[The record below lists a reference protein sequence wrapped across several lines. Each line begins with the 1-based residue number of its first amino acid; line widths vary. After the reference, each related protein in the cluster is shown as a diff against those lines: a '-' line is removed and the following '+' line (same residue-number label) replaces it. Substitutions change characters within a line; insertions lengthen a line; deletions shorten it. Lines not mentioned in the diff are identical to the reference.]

1 MVKRAAG
8 RPAREGIATSRGP
21 RSAGQGRSAGA
32 QGWLATRL
40 RRWLLPTWMGRE
52 LSIIFAARVLMS
64 ATRALAGVLVPI
76 YLAEQGFTGL
86 DLGAL
91 FLVVALASAAISAA
105 VGVLSDRI
113 GRRVFLIVLPLVAA
127 AAAVAYAITR
137 DVAVLFATAA
147 VGSFGRGAGAG
158 AGAVGPYQ
166 PAESALAMEVTP
178 ARRRNA
184 AFGRL
189 AFGSSIG
196 ACAGGL
202 LALLAR
208 GSHLRGGTALT
219 ADRPAFL
226 VMAVLAAAAGLV
238 ALALHEPRRPARPR
252 GGPRRPRFPRRS
264 AWLLYRLWATNGVN
278 GLAIGM
284 FGPFITYWLYRR
296 YGAGPAE
303 VGLLYSVINLAT
315 AASTLSAAPLARRFG
330 LVRTV
335 TAVRSLQA
343 VLLVPMVL
351 APSFLAAGGVY
362 LVRMVVQ
369 RIGLPLRQ
377 SYVLAMADPDERASV
392 AALSNLPSQAAMAA
406 SPVLSGYLL
415 DSVSLELPFEI
426 AGALQ
431 LANAWMFWGFF
442 RRTPPED
449 EALVGPAVSDPAA

>member
-1 MVKRAAG
+1 VWGAG
-8 RPAREGIATSRGP
+8 
-21 RSAGQGRSAGA
+21 
-32 QGWLATRL
+32 RL
-40 RRWLLPTWMGRE
+40 RRWFMPTWMGRE
-52 LSIIFAARVLMS
+52 LSIIFLARVLMS

-76 YLAEQGFTGL
+76 YLAEQGFSAL

-91 FLVVALASAAISAA
+91 FVVVALAAAAISSG
-105 VGVLSDRI
+105 VGILSDRI
-113 GRRVFLIVLPLVAA
+113 GRRIFLIVLPLFAA
-127 AAAVAYAITR
+127 GAAVAFAITR
-137 DVAVLFATAA
+137 DVGVLFATAA
-147 VGSFGRGAGAG
+147 LGSFGRGAGAG

-166 PAESALAMEVTP
+166 PAESALAMDVTP
-178 ARRRNA
+178 ANRRNA

-196 ACAGGL
+196 ASAGGL
-202 LALLAR
+202 LALLAPD
-208 GSHLRGGTALT
+208 SHLHGNGALT

-226 VMAVLAAAAGLV
+226 VMAALAVSAGLV
-238 ALALHEPRRPARPR
+238 ALALREPVRSHRERGAPTRPK
-252 GGPRRPRFPRRS
+252 FPRHS

-284 FGPFITYWLYRR
+284 FGPFVTYWLYRR

-303 VGLLYSVINLAT
+303 VGVLFSVINLAT
-315 AASTLSAAPLARRFG
+315 AASTLSAAPLAHRFG

-335 TAVRSLQA
+335 TVVRSLQA

-351 APSFLAAGGVY
+351 APTFLVAGGVY

-377 SYVLAMADPDERASV
+377 SYVVAMADPDERASV

-426 AGALQ
+426 AGVLQ

-442 RRTPPED
+442 RRSPPE
-449 EALVGPAVSDPAA
+449 EESVAGTALPDPTA